1 MRLLLLPGMDGTG
14 RLLEPLCAALPASL
28 TSIVVRYP
36 TDRALGYDELLT
48 IVEESVPRGDEFIV
62 LGESFS
68 GPLAVMLAAK
78 KPPGLKG
85 IILCASFARSPVRG
99 IVRGVARI
107 IGPLL
112 MRVTPRAVE
121 RWMLLGRYQTPEL
134 RGMLDEAL
142 SSVPP
147 AVLSSRLRSVLAVDV
162 VAELRSCSVPI
173 LSLRSTAD
181 RLVSSRCG
189 ADLKRINPAIDVAV
203 LNAPHLILQAAPLEA
218 ARVIENFAASCS
230 THGTFSTQEG
240 VQTRGV

>member
-14 RLLEPLCAALPASL
+14 RLFEALCAALPPSL
-28 TSIVVRYP
+28 SPIVVRYP
-36 TDRALGYDELLT
+36 NDAPCGYEELLS
-48 IVEESVPRGDEFIV
+48 IVEEAIPKGGDFVV

-85 IILCASFARSPVRG
+85 VILCASFVRSPVRG
-99 IVRGVARI
+99 IVRGAARV

-134 RGMLDEAL
+134 RALLDEAL
-142 SSVPP
+142 SSVLP
-147 AVLSSRLRSVLAVDV
+147 AVLTGRLRSVLAVDV
-162 VAELRSCSVPI
+162 EAELRSCSVPI
-173 LSLRSTAD
+173 LSLQSTAD

-189 ADLKRINPAIDVAV
+189 ADLKRINPAIEVVV
-203 LNAPHLILQAAPLEA
+203 LNGPHLILQTAPQEA
-218 ARVIENFAASCS
+218 IRVIENFAASCS
-230 THGTFSTQEG
+230 THGALVTHQSHTKPDG
-240 VQTRGV
+240 